1 MQLYDFRT
9 LALPHTLPPHQAG
22 IKAKSKIRILFK
34 EESLETTP
42 YQRQQ
47 GRQKKKRT
55 LKENSVIYALSYSA
69 Q

>member
-9 LALPHTLPPHQAG
+9 LAFPHTLPPHQAG

-47 GRQKKKRT
+47 GRQKKKKRT
-55 LKENSVIYALSYSA
+55 LKENSVIHALSYSA
-69 Q
+69 